1 MNSRRGFFSFAVKK
15 KKYLY
20 SQKKETGMNITQ
32 FCDDIDI
39 IDPVRRLLFLITIF
53 DFITMLGGLAFF
65 LYGMHMLSAS
75 LEKMSGSKLT
85 KILEKLTGSVWKS
98 VALGLGI
105 TALVQSSSAT
115 TVITVGL
122 VNSGILNL
130 GQAIG
135 IIMGSNI
142 GTTVTAHLLRLT
154 EISGT
159 SGFMTLLKPDTFAPI
174 CAIIG
179 AALAMFSKKSK
190 NRSIGEILTG
200 FGMLFIGMDIMETA
214 LKPLSESPLM
224 GELFTKF
231 GDNPI
236 LGVLV
241 GAGVTAV
248 IQSSSASVGILQ
260 ALSVTGAI
268 TWSSAIPIILGQNIG
283 TTITAILSVIG
294 ASKNARRTA
303 LAHLYFNVIGTI
315 IFTIVVFGLQAAGVG
330 DFWELPIDKSGIAN
344 FHTIFNVS
352 MTLLL
357 LPFTKLLEKL
367 CMLTIP
373 SDGTEID
380 SDTSALAPMLLATP
394 ALAIAQAENVLAKLM
409 GVTRDCVECSF
420 DMLKGKNPRLSER
433 INEQNT
439 AIIRMEDNLRIYLL
453 KIAECDLSEAQMKE
467 VTEMLGRADDC
478 VHIAEHCLKV
488 RDTAE
493 DMNAKGK
500 GLTIAGKRELEALSN
515 ALVSLMN
522 AAAEGSDSKNKRA
535 DAVIEPLYF
544 VVSEMTELIR
554 SRHMERLKNGE
565 CSYEAG
571 SLFMGTLIDVERIA
585 KHCSS
590 IGVSLALQYKNNS
603 LSEQEFARRIHR
615 GDTEHFMEHYID
627 YKNKYYTPLI
637 AE

>member
-1 MNSRRGFFSFAVKK
+1 
-15 KKYLY
+15 
-20 SQKKETGMNITQ
+20 
-32 FCDDIDI
+32 
-39 IDPVRRLLFLITIF
+39 
-53 DFITMLGGLAFF
+53 MLGGLALF

-98 VALGLGI
+98 VALGVGI

-122 VNSGILNL
+122 VNSGILKL

-135 IIMGSNI
+135 IIMGSNV
-142 GTTVTAHLLRLT
+142 GTTVTSHLLRLT

-159 SGFMTLLKPDTFAPI
+159 SGLMQFLKPDFFAPV

-179 AALAMFSKKSK
+179 AALAMFSKKSGK
-190 NRSIGEILTG
+190 RTIGEVLTG
-200 FGMLFIGMDIMETA
+200 FGMLFIGMDLMEGA
-214 LKPLSESPLM
+214 LAPLRESPLM
-224 GELFTKF
+224 GELFTRF
-231 GDNPI
+231 GANPI
-236 LGVLV
+236 LGILV
-241 GAGVTAV
+241 GAGVTAI

-268 TWSSAIPIILGQNIG
+268 SWSAAIPIILGQNIG

-315 IFTIVVFGLQAAGVG
+315 IFTVAVFAVQAAGIG
-330 DFWELPIDKSGIAN
+330 DFWDLPIDKSGIAN
-344 FHTIFNVS
+344 FHTIFNLS
-352 MTLLL
+352 MTVLF
-357 LPFTKLLEKL
+357 LPFTGLLEKL
-367 CMLTIP
+367 CMKTIP

-394 ALAIAQAENVLAKLM
+394 SAAIMQSELVLKKLM
-409 GVTRDCVECSF
+409 DVTADCVKCSF
-420 DMLKGKNPRLSER
+420 ERLCGGDPKLGER
-433 INEQNT
+433 INEQHT
-439 AIIRMEDNLRIYLL
+439 AIVKMEDNLRLYLL
-453 KIAECDLSEAQMKE
+453 KIVECDLSDSQAKE

-478 VHIAEHCLKV
+478 VHIAEHCVKI

-493 DMNAKGK
+493 DMSAKGK
-500 GLTIAGKRELEALSN
+500 GLTKAGKREIEVLST
-515 ALVSLMN
+515 AVVALMN
-522 AAAEGSDSKNKRA
+522 TAAKGSDEQDKRV
-535 DAVIEPLYF
+535 DAKTEPLCF
-544 VVSEMTELIR
+544 VITEMTELIR
-554 SRHMERLKNGE
+554 SRHIERLKAGE

-571 SLFMGTLIDVERIA
+571 SLFMGTLIDVERIT

-603 LSEQEFARRIHR
+603 LSEQEYARRIHR

-627 YKNKYYTPLI
+627 YKNEFYSSLV

>member
-1 MNSRRGFFSFAVKK
+1 
-15 KKYLY
+15 
-20 SQKKETGMNITQ
+20 
-32 FCDDIDI
+32 
-39 IDPVRRLLFLITIF
+39 
-53 DFITMLGGLAFF
+53 MLGGLALF

-98 VALGLGI
+98 VALGVGI

-122 VNSGILNL
+122 VNSGILKL

-142 GTTVTAHLLRLT
+142 GTTVTSHLLRLT

-159 SGFMTLLKPDTFAPI
+159 SGLMQFLKPDFFAPV

-179 AALAMFSKKSK
+179 AALAMFTKKTK
-190 NRSIGEILTG
+190 TITIGEILTG
-200 FGMLFIGMDIMETA
+200 FGMLFIGMDLMETA
-214 LKPLSESPLM
+214 LTPLRESPLM
-224 GELFTKF
+224 GELFVKF
-231 GDNPI
+231 GSNPI
-236 LGVLV
+236 LGIIV
-241 GAGVTAV
+241 GAGVTAI

-268 TWSSAIPIILGQNIG
+268 SWASAIPIILGQNIG
-283 TTITAILSVIG
+283 TTITAMLSVIG

-303 LAHLYFNVIGTI
+303 IAHLYFNVIGTI
-315 IFTIVVFGLQAAGVG
+315 VFTVAVFAIQAAGIG
-330 DFWELPIDKSGIAN
+330 DFWDNPINKSGIAN
-344 FHTIFNVS
+344 FHTIFNVT
-352 MTLLL
+352 MTVLF
-357 LPFTKLLEKL
+357 LPFIGLLEKL
-367 CMLTIP
+367 CMKTIP

-380 SDTSALAPMLLATP
+380 SDTSELAPGLVSNPIA
-394 ALAIAQAENVLAKLM
+394 AISASELILKKLM
-409 GVTRDCVECSF
+409 GVTADCVKCSLEKLNGG
-420 DMLKGKNPRLSER
+420 DPKLGER
-433 INEQNT
+433 ISEQNT
-439 AIIRMEDNLRIYLL
+439 AIVRMEDNLRIYLL
-453 KIAECDLSEAQMKE
+453 KVAEGNLSPAQEKT

-478 VHIAEHCLKV
+478 IHIAEHCLKI

-493 DMNAKGK
+493 DMSSRNK
-500 GLTIAGKRELEALSN
+500 GLTMAGKREFDVLSKAL
-515 ALVSLMN
+515 LTLMN
-522 AAAEGSDSKNKRA
+522 TAAEGSNAKDKRA
-535 DAVIEPLYF
+535 DAKIEPLYF
-544 VVSEMTELIR
+544 VVTEMTEHIR
-554 SRHMERLKNGE
+554 SRHMDRLKNGE

-585 KHCSS
+585 KHCST
-590 IGVSLALQYKNNS
+590 IGVSLALQFKDNS

-627 YKNKYYTPLI
+627 YKNEFFSPLV

>member
-1 MNSRRGFFSFAVKK
+1 
-15 KKYLY
+15 
-20 SQKKETGMNITQ
+20 
-32 FCDDIDI
+32 
-39 IDPVRRLLFLITIF
+39 
-53 DFITMLGGLAFF
+53 MLGGLALF

-98 VALGLGI
+98 VALGVGI

-122 VNSGILNL
+122 VNSGILKL

-135 IIMGSNI
+135 IIMGSNV
-142 GTTVTAHLLRLT
+142 GTTVTSHLLRLT

-159 SGFMTLLKPDTFAPI
+159 SGLMQFLKPDFFAPV

-179 AALAMFSKKSK
+179 AALAMFSKKSGK
-190 NRSIGEILTG
+190 RTIGEVLTG
-200 FGMLFIGMDIMETA
+200 FGMLFIGMDLMEGA
-214 LKPLSESPLM
+214 LAPLRESPLM
-224 GELFTKF
+224 GELFTRF
-231 GDNPI
+231 GANPI
-236 LGVLV
+236 LGILV
-241 GAGVTAV
+241 GAGVTAI

-283 TTITAILSVIG
+283 TTITAMLSVIG

-315 IFTIVVFGLQAAGVG
+315 IFTVGVFAVQAAGIG
-330 DFWELPIDKSGIAN
+330 DFWDLPIDKSGIAN
-344 FHTIFNVS
+344 FHTIFNLS
-352 MTLLL
+352 MTVLF
-357 LPFTKLLEKL
+357 LPFTGLLEKL
-367 CMLTIP
+367 CMKTIP

-394 ALAIAQAENVLAKLM
+394 SAAIMQSELVLKKLM
-409 GVTRDCVECSF
+409 DVTADCVKCSF
-420 DMLKGKNPRLSER
+420 ERLCGGDPKLGER
-433 INEQNT
+433 INEQHT

-453 KIAECDLSEAQMKE
+453 KLVECDLSDSQAKE

-478 VHIAEHCLKV
+478 VHIAEHCVKI

-493 DMNAKGK
+493 DMSAKGK
-500 GLTIAGKRELEALSN
+500 GLTKAGKREIEVLST
-515 ALVSLMN
+515 AVVALMN
-522 AAAEGSDSKNKRA
+522 TAAKGSDEQDKRV
-535 DAVIEPLYF
+535 DAKTEPLCF
-544 VVSEMTELIR
+544 VITEMTELIR
-554 SRHMERLKNGE
+554 SRHMERLKAGE

-571 SLFMGTLIDVERIA
+571 SLFMGTLIDVERIT

-603 LSEQEFARRIHR
+603 LSEQEYARRIHR

-627 YKNKYYTPLI
+627 YKNEFYSSLV

>member
-1 MNSRRGFFSFAVKK
+1 
-15 KKYLY
+15 
-20 SQKKETGMNITQ
+20 
-32 FCDDIDI
+32 
-39 IDPVRRLLFLITIF
+39 
-53 DFITMLGGLAFF
+53 MLGGLALF

-98 VALGLGI
+98 VALGVGI

-122 VNSGILNL
+122 VNSGILKL

-142 GTTVTAHLLRLT
+142 GTTVTSHLLRLT

-159 SGFMTLLKPDTFAPI
+159 SGLMQFLKPDFFAPV

-179 AALAMFSKKSK
+179 AALAMFTKKTK
-190 NRSIGEILTG
+190 TITIGEILTG
-200 FGMLFIGMDIMETA
+200 FGMLFIGMDLMETA
-214 LKPLSESPLM
+214 LTPLRESPLM
-224 GELFTKF
+224 GELFVKF
-231 GDNPI
+231 GSNPI
-236 LGVLV
+236 LGILV
-241 GAGVTAV
+241 GAGVTAI

-268 TWSSAIPIILGQNIG
+268 SWASAIPIILGQNIG

-303 LAHLYFNVIGTI
+303 IAHLYFNVIGTI
-315 IFTIVVFGLQAAGVG
+315 IFTVGVFAVQGMGIG
-330 DFWELPIDKSGIAN
+330 DFWDNPINKSGIAN
-344 FHTIFNVS
+344 FHTIFNVT
-352 MTLLL
+352 MTVLF
-357 LPFTKLLEKL
+357 LPFIGLLEKL
-367 CMLTIP
+367 CMKTIP

-380 SDTSALAPMLLATP
+380 SDTSELAPGLVSNPIA
-394 ALAIAQAENVLAKLM
+394 AISASELILKKLM
-409 GVTRDCVECSF
+409 GVTADCVKCSLEKLNGG
-420 DMLKGKNPRLSER
+420 DPKLGER
-433 INEQNT
+433 ISEQNT
-439 AIIRMEDNLRIYLL
+439 AIVRMEDNLRIYLL
-453 KIAECDLSEAQMKE
+453 KVAEGNLSPAQEKT

-478 VHIAEHCLKV
+478 VHIAEHCLKI

-493 DMNAKGK
+493 DMSSRNK
-500 GLTIAGKRELEALSN
+500 GLTMAGKREFDVLSKAL
-515 ALVSLMN
+515 LTLMN
-522 AAAEGSDSKNKRA
+522 TAAEGSNAKDKRA
-535 DAVIEPLYF
+535 DAKIEPLYF
-544 VVSEMTELIR
+544 VVTEMTEHIR
-554 SRHMERLKNGE
+554 SRHMDRLKNGE

-585 KHCSS
+585 KHCST
-590 IGVSLALQYKNNS
+590 IGVSLALQFKDNS

-627 YKNKYYTPLI
+627 YKNEFFSPLV

>member
-1 MNSRRGFFSFAVKK
+1 M
-15 KKYLY
+15 
-20 SQKKETGMNITQ
+20 
-32 FCDDIDI
+32 
-39 IDPVRRLLFLITIF
+39 ITIF
-53 DFITMLGGLAFF
+53 DIVAMLGGLALF

-98 VALGLGI
+98 VALGAGI

-122 VNSGILNL
+122 VNSGILKL

-142 GTTVTAHLLRLT
+142 GTTVTSHLLRLT

-159 SGFMTLLKPDTFAPI
+159 SGLMQFLKPDFFAPV

-179 AALAMFSKKSK
+179 AALAMFTKKTK
-190 NRSIGEILTG
+190 TITIGEILTG
-200 FGMLFIGMDIMETA
+200 FGMLFIGMDLMETA
-214 LKPLSESPLM
+214 LTPLRESPLM
-224 GELFTKF
+224 GELFVKF
-231 GDNPI
+231 GSNPI
-236 LGVLV
+236 LGILV
-241 GAGVTAV
+241 GAGVTAI

-268 TWSSAIPIILGQNIG
+268 SWSAAIPIILGQNIG

-303 LAHLYFNVIGTI
+303 IAHLYFNVIGTI
-315 IFTIVVFGLQAAGVG
+315 IFTVGVFAVQGMGIG
-330 DFWELPIDKSGIAN
+330 DFWDNPINKSGIAN
-344 FHTIFNVS
+344 FHTIFNVT
-352 MTLLL
+352 MTVLF
-357 LPFTKLLEKL
+357 LPFIGLLEKL
-367 CMLTIP
+367 CMKTIP

-380 SDTSALAPMLLATP
+380 SDTSELAPGLVSNPIA
-394 ALAIAQAENVLAKLM
+394 AISASELILKKLM
-409 GVTRDCVECSF
+409 GVTADCVKCSLEKLNGG
-420 DMLKGKNPRLSER
+420 DPKLGER
-433 INEQNT
+433 ISEQNT
-439 AIIRMEDNLRIYLL
+439 AIVRMENNLRIYLL
-453 KIAECDLSEAQMKE
+453 KVAEGSLSPAQEKT

-478 VHIAEHCLKV
+478 VHIAEHCLKI

-493 DMNAKGK
+493 DMSSRNK
-500 GLTIAGKRELEALSN
+500 GLTMAGKREFDVLSKAL
-515 ALVSLMN
+515 LTLMN
-522 AAAEGSDSKNKRA
+522 TAAEGSNAKDKRA
-535 DAVIEPLYF
+535 DAKIEPLYF
-544 VVSEMTELIR
+544 VVTEMTEHIR
-554 SRHMERLKNGE
+554 SRHMDRLKNGE

-585 KHCSS
+585 KHCST
-590 IGVSLALQYKNNS
+590 IGVSLALQFKDNS

-627 YKNKYYTPLI
+627 YKNEFFSPLV

>member
-1 MNSRRGFFSFAVKK
+1 
-15 KKYLY
+15 
-20 SQKKETGMNITQ
+20 
-32 FCDDIDI
+32 
-39 IDPVRRLLFLITIF
+39 
-53 DFITMLGGLAFF
+53 MLGGLALF

-98 VALGLGI
+98 VALGVGI

-122 VNSGILNL
+122 VNSGILKL

-135 IIMGSNI
+135 IIMGSNV
-142 GTTVTAHLLRLT
+142 GTTVTSHLLRLT

-159 SGFMTLLKPDTFAPI
+159 SGLMQFLKPDFFAPV

-179 AALAMFSKKSK
+179 AALAMFSKKSGK
-190 NRSIGEILTG
+190 RTIGEVLTG
-200 FGMLFIGMDIMETA
+200 FGMLFIGMDLMEGA
-214 LKPLSESPLM
+214 LAPLRESPLM
-224 GELFTKF
+224 GELFTRF
-231 GDNPI
+231 GANPI
-236 LGVLV
+236 LGILV
-241 GAGVTAV
+241 GAGVTAI

-283 TTITAILSVIG
+283 TTITAMLSVIG

-315 IFTIVVFGLQAAGVG
+315 IFTVGVFAVQSAGIG
-330 DFWELPIDKSGIAN
+330 DFWDLPIDKSGIAN
-344 FHTIFNVS
+344 FHTIFNLS
-352 MTLLL
+352 MTVLF
-357 LPFTKLLEKL
+357 LPFTGLLEKL
-367 CMLTIP
+367 CMKTIP

-394 ALAIAQAENVLAKLM
+394 SAAIMQSELVLKKLM
-409 GVTRDCVECSF
+409 DVTADCVKCSF
-420 DMLKGKNPRLSER
+420 ERLCGGDPKLGER
-433 INEQNT
+433 INEQHT

-453 KIAECDLSEAQMKE
+453 KLVECDLSDSQAKE

-478 VHIAEHCLKV
+478 VHIAEHCVKI

-493 DMNAKGK
+493 DMSAKGK
-500 GLTIAGKRELEALSN
+500 GLTKAGKREIEVLST
-515 ALVSLMN
+515 AVVALMN
-522 AAAEGSDSKNKRA
+522 TAAKGSDEQDKRV
-535 DAVIEPLYF
+535 DAKTEPLCF
-544 VVSEMTELIR
+544 VITEMTELIR
-554 SRHMERLKNGE
+554 SRHMERLKAGE

-571 SLFMGTLIDVERIA
+571 SLFMGTLIDVERIT

-603 LSEQEFARRIHR
+603 LSEQEYARRIHR

-627 YKNKYYTPLI
+627 YKNEFYSSLV

>member
-1 MNSRRGFFSFAVKK
+1 
-15 KKYLY
+15 
-20 SQKKETGMNITQ
+20 
-32 FCDDIDI
+32 
-39 IDPVRRLLFLITIF
+39 
-53 DFITMLGGLAFF
+53 MLGGLALF

-98 VALGLGI
+98 VALGVGI

-122 VNSGILNL
+122 VNSGILKL

-142 GTTVTAHLLRLT
+142 GTTVTSHLLRLT

-159 SGFMTLLKPDTFAPI
+159 NGLMQFLKPDFFAPV

-190 NRSIGEILTG
+190 SRSIGEILTG
-200 FGMLFIGMDIMETA
+200 FGMLFIGMDLMESA
-214 LKPLSESPLM
+214 LSPLRESPLM

-231 GDNPI
+231 GSNPI
-236 LGVLV
+236 LGIIV
-241 GAGVTAV
+241 GAGVTAI

-315 IFTIVVFGLQAAGVG
+315 IFTVGVFVVQAAGIG
-330 DFWELPIDKSGIAN
+330 DFWDLPIDKSGIAN
-344 FHTIFNVS
+344 FHTIFNVT
-352 MTLLL
+352 MTVLF
-357 LPFTKLLEKL
+357 LPFTGLLEKL
-367 CMLTIP
+367 CMKTIP

-380 SDTSALAPMLLATP
+380 SDTSALAPGLLKNPP
-394 ALAIAQAENVLAKLM
+394 AAISASELILKKLM
-409 GVTRDCVECSF
+409 DVTTDCVNCAF
-420 DMLKGKNPRLSER
+420 KRLNGGDSKLGER
-433 INEQNT
+433 INEQHT
-439 AIIRMEDNLRIYLL
+439 AILKMEDNLRLYLL
-453 KIAECDLSEAQMKE
+453 KIIECDLSDSQYKA
-467 VTEMLGRADDC
+467 VSEMLVRADDC
-478 VHIAEHCLKV
+478 VHIAEHCIKI

-493 DMNAKGK
+493 DMSAKGK
-500 GLTIAGKRELEALSN
+500 GLTIAGKVEMELLSTAVN
-515 ALVSLMN
+515 SLMET
-522 AAAEGSDSKNKRA
+522 AAKGSDEQNKRI
-535 DAVIEPLYF
+535 DAKTEPLCF

-554 SRHMERLKNGE
+554 SRHMERLKSGE

-571 SLFMGTLIDVERIA
+571 SLFMGTLIDVERIV
-585 KHCSS
+585 KHCSN
-590 IGVSLALQYKNNS
+590 IGVSLALQFKNNS
-603 LSEQEFARRIHR
+603 LSDQEFARRIHR
-615 GDTEHFMEHYID
+615 GDTEHFTEHYIG
-627 YKNKYYTPLI
+627 YKEQYYSPLI
-637 AE
+637 SE

>member
-1 MNSRRGFFSFAVKK
+1 
-15 KKYLY
+15 
-20 SQKKETGMNITQ
+20 
-32 FCDDIDI
+32 
-39 IDPVRRLLFLITIF
+39 
-53 DFITMLGGLAFF
+53 MLGGLALF

-98 VALGLGI
+98 VALGVGI

-122 VNSGILNL
+122 VNSGILKL

-142 GTTVTAHLLRLT
+142 GTTVTSHLLRLT

-159 SGFMTLLKPDTFAPI
+159 SGLMQFLKPDFFAPV

-179 AALAMFSKKSK
+179 AALAMFTKKTK
-190 NRSIGEILTG
+190 TITIGEILTG
-200 FGMLFIGMDIMETA
+200 FGMLFIGMDLMETA
-214 LKPLSESPLM
+214 LTPLRESPLM
-224 GELFTKF
+224 GELFVKF
-231 GDNPI
+231 GSNPI
-236 LGVLV
+236 LGIIV
-241 GAGVTAV
+241 GAGVTAI

-268 TWSSAIPIILGQNIG
+268 SWSAAIPIILGQNIG

-303 LAHLYFNVIGTI
+303 IAHLYFNVIGTI
-315 IFTIVVFGLQAAGVG
+315 IFTVGVFAVQGMGIG
-330 DFWELPIDKSGIAN
+330 DFWDNPINKSGIAN
-344 FHTIFNVS
+344 FHTIFNVT
-352 MTLLL
+352 MTVLF
-357 LPFTKLLEKL
+357 LPFIGLLEKL
-367 CMLTIP
+367 CMKTIP

-380 SDTSALAPMLLATP
+380 SDTSELAPGLVSNPIA
-394 ALAIAQAENVLAKLM
+394 AISASELILKKLM
-409 GVTRDCVECSF
+409 GVTADCVKCSLEKLNGG
-420 DMLKGKNPRLSER
+420 DPKLGER
-433 INEQNT
+433 ISEQNT
-439 AIIRMEDNLRIYLL
+439 AIVRMEDNLRIYLL
-453 KIAECDLSEAQMKE
+453 KVAEGNLSPAQEKT

-478 VHIAEHCLKV
+478 IHIAEHCLKI

-493 DMNAKGK
+493 DMSSRNK
-500 GLTIAGKRELEALSN
+500 GLTMAGKREFDVLSKAL
-515 ALVSLMN
+515 LTLMN
-522 AAAEGSDSKNKRA
+522 TAAEGSNAKDKRA
-535 DAVIEPLYF
+535 DAKIEPLYF
-544 VVSEMTELIR
+544 VVTEMTEHIR
-554 SRHMERLKNGE
+554 SRHMDRLKNGE

-585 KHCSS
+585 KHCST
-590 IGVSLALQYKNNS
+590 IGVSLALQFKDNS

-627 YKNKYYTPLI
+627 YKNEFFSPLV

>member
-1 MNSRRGFFSFAVKK
+1 MNNHANNS
-15 KKYLY
+15 
-20 SQKKETGMNITQ
+20 
-32 FCDDIDI
+32 DDIDI
-39 IDPVRRLLFLITIF
+39 IYPDWEVLHLITIF
-53 DFITMLGGLAFF
+53 DIVSMLGGLALF

-85 KILEKLTGSVWKS
+85 KLLEKLTGSVWKS
-98 VALGLGI
+98 VALGVGI

-122 VNSGILNL
+122 VNSGILKL

-142 GTTVTAHLLRLT
+142 GTTVTSHLLRLT

-159 SGFMTLLKPDTFAPI
+159 GGLMQFLKPDFFAPV

-179 AALAMFSKKSK
+179 AALAMFTKKSK
-190 NRSIGEILTG
+190 SRSIGEILTG
-200 FGMLFIGMDIMETA
+200 FGMLFIGMDLMEAA
-214 LKPLSESPLM
+214 LSPLRESPLL
-224 GELFTKF
+224 GELFMKF
-231 GDNPI
+231 GSNPI
-236 LGVLV
+236 LGILV
-241 GAGVTAV
+241 GTGVTAV

-268 TWSSAIPIILGQNIG
+268 TWASAIPIILGQNIG

-294 ASKNARRTA
+294 ASKNAKRTA

-315 IFTIVVFGLQAAGVG
+315 VFTVAVFAIQAAGIG
-330 DFWELPIDKSGIAN
+330 DFWDMPIDKSGIAN
-344 FHTIFNVS
+344 FHTIFNVT
-352 MTLLL
+352 MTVLF
-357 LPFTKLLEKL
+357 LPFIGLLEKL
-367 CMLTIP
+367 CMKTIP

-380 SDTSALAPMLLATP
+380 SDTSALAPGLLSNPSA
-394 ALAIAQAENVLAKLM
+394 AIMQSEIILKKLM
-409 GVTRDCVECSF
+409 DVTADCVKCALE
-420 DMLKGKNPRLSER
+420 RLNGGDPKLGER

-439 AIIRMEDNLRIYLL
+439 AIVRMEDSLRLYLL
-453 KIAECDLSEAQMKE
+453 QLSDGDLSDAQTKT
-467 VTEMLGRADDC
+467 VSEMLSRADDC
-478 VHIAEHCLKV
+478 IHITEHCLKI

-493 DMNAKGK
+493 DMSSKGK
-500 GLTIAGKRELEALSN
+500 GLTKAGKHEIEILSTAL
-515 ALVSLMN
+515 LQLMN
-522 AAAEGSDSKNKRA
+522 SAAEGSNEKDKRA
-535 DAVIEPLYF
+535 DAKIEPLYF
-544 VVSEMTELIR
+544 VVTEITELVR
-554 SRHMERLKNGE
+554 SRHMERLKAGE

-571 SLFMGTLIDVERIA
+571 SLFVGTLIDIERIA

-590 IGVSLALQYKNNS
+590 IGVSLALQFKNNS

-627 YKNKYYTPLI
+627 YKNEYFSPLV

>member
-1 MNSRRGFFSFAVKK
+1 
-15 KKYLY
+15 
-20 SQKKETGMNITQ
+20 
-32 FCDDIDI
+32 
-39 IDPVRRLLFLITIF
+39 
-53 DFITMLGGLAFF
+53 MLGGLALF

-98 VALGLGI
+98 VALGVGI

-122 VNSGILNL
+122 VNSGILKL

-142 GTTVTAHLLRLT
+142 GTTVTSHLLRLT

-159 SGFMTLLKPDTFAPI
+159 SGLMQFLKPDFFAPV

-179 AALAMFSKKSK
+179 AALAMFTKKTK
-190 NRSIGEILTG
+190 TITIGEILTG
-200 FGMLFIGMDIMETA
+200 FGMLFIGMDLMETA
-214 LKPLSESPLM
+214 LTPLRESPLM
-224 GELFTKF
+224 GELFVKF
-231 GDNPI
+231 GSNPI
-236 LGVLV
+236 LGIIV
-241 GAGVTAV
+241 GAGVTAI

-268 TWSSAIPIILGQNIG
+268 SWSAAIPIILGQNIG

-303 LAHLYFNVIGTI
+303 IAHLYFNVIGTI
-315 IFTIVVFGLQAAGVG
+315 IFTVGVFAVQGMGIG
-330 DFWELPIDKSGIAN
+330 DFWDNPINKSGIAN
-344 FHTIFNVS
+344 FHTIFNVT
-352 MTLLL
+352 MTVLF
-357 LPFTKLLEKL
+357 LPFIGLLEKL
-367 CMLTIP
+367 CMKTIP

-380 SDTSALAPMLLATP
+380 SDTSELAPGLVSNPIA
-394 ALAIAQAENVLAKLM
+394 AISASELILKKLM
-409 GVTRDCVECSF
+409 GVTADCVKCSLEKLNGG
-420 DMLKGKNPRLSER
+420 DPKLGER
-433 INEQNT
+433 ISEQNT
-439 AIIRMEDNLRIYLL
+439 AIVRMEDNLRIYLL
-453 KIAECDLSEAQMKE
+453 KVAEGNLSPAQEKT

-478 VHIAEHCLKV
+478 VHIAEHCLKI

-493 DMNAKGK
+493 DMSSRNK
-500 GLTIAGKRELEALSN
+500 GLTMAGKREFDVLSKAL
-515 ALVSLMN
+515 LTLMN
-522 AAAEGSDSKNKRA
+522 TAAEGSNAKDKRA
-535 DAVIEPLYF
+535 DAKIEPLYF
-544 VVSEMTELIR
+544 VVTEMTEHIR
-554 SRHMERLKNGE
+554 SRHIDRLKNGE

-571 SLFMGTLIDVERIA
+571 SLFMGTLIDIERIA
-585 KHCSS
+585 KHCST
-590 IGVSLALQYKNNS
+590 IGVSLALQFKDNS

-627 YKNKYYTPLI
+627 YKNEFFSPLV

>member
-1 MNSRRGFFSFAVKK
+1 
-15 KKYLY
+15 
-20 SQKKETGMNITQ
+20 
-32 FCDDIDI
+32 
-39 IDPVRRLLFLITIF
+39 
-53 DFITMLGGLAFF
+53 MLGGLALF

-98 VALGLGI
+98 VALGVGI

-122 VNSGILNL
+122 VNSGILKL

-142 GTTVTAHLLRLT
+142 GTTVTSHLLRLT

-159 SGFMTLLKPDTFAPI
+159 SGLMQFLKPDFFAPV

-179 AALAMFSKKSK
+179 AALAMFTKKTK
-190 NRSIGEILTG
+190 TITIGEILTG
-200 FGMLFIGMDIMETA
+200 FGMLFIGMDLMETA
-214 LKPLSESPLM
+214 LTPLRESPLM
-224 GELFTKF
+224 GELFVKF
-231 GDNPI
+231 GSNPI
-236 LGVLV
+236 LGILV
-241 GAGVTAV
+241 GAGVTAI

-268 TWSSAIPIILGQNIG
+268 SWSAAIPIILGQNIG

-303 LAHLYFNVIGTI
+303 IAHLYFNVIGTI
-315 IFTIVVFGLQAAGVG
+315 VFTVAVFAIQAAGIG
-330 DFWELPIDKSGIAN
+330 DFWDNPINKSGIAN
-344 FHTIFNVS
+344 FHTIFNVT
-352 MTLLL
+352 MTVLF
-357 LPFTKLLEKL
+357 LPFIGLLEKL
-367 CMLTIP
+367 CMKTIP

-380 SDTSALAPMLLATP
+380 SDTSELAPGLVSNPIA
-394 ALAIAQAENVLAKLM
+394 AISASELILKKLM
-409 GVTRDCVECSF
+409 GVTADCVKCSLEKLNGG
-420 DMLKGKNPRLSER
+420 DPKLGER
-433 INEQNT
+433 ISEQNT
-439 AIIRMEDNLRIYLL
+439 AIVRMEDNLRIYLL
-453 KIAECDLSEAQMKE
+453 KVAEGNLSPAQEKT

-478 VHIAEHCLKV
+478 IHIAEHCLKI
-488 RDTAE
+488 RDTAD
-493 DMNAKGK
+493 DMSAKGK
-500 GLTIAGKRELEALSN
+500 GLTMAGKREFDVLSKAL
-515 ALVSLMN
+515 LTLMN
-522 AAAEGSDSKNKRA
+522 TAAEGSNAKDKRA
-535 DAVIEPLYF
+535 DAKIEPLYF
-544 VVSEMTELIR
+544 VVTEMTEHIR
-554 SRHMERLKNGE
+554 SRHMDRLKNGE

-585 KHCSS
+585 KHCST
-590 IGVSLALQYKNNS
+590 IGVSLALQFKDNS

-627 YKNKYYTPLI
+627 YKNEFFSPLV